1 MRKLFTLLV
10 ITLLSAGIVSAQ
22 TTTKSGKKRWGHFGL
37 KTGVNFSTLRLE
49 GIETANVNAEGK
61 AGFVFGGFEKIP
73 LNEQFDLQF
82 EFVYSAMGGTIS
94 TGIGASALYKLNYFS
109 FPMLLKYSFF
119 DGVKL
124 IGGPQ
129 LDFIVKAK
137 REAGGYVKNF
147 TDNVNSTSV
156 AITFGAEKW
165 FGNFIVLQCRYISGI
180 NDANKNST
188 TFQYINKGIQATLGF
203 LIQ

>member
-22 TTTKSGKKRWGHFGL
+22 TTTKSGKKRWGHFGF
-37 KTGVNFSTLRLE
+37 KTGANFSTLRLE
-49 GIETANVNAEGK
+49 GSETANANAEGK
-61 AGFVFGGFEKIP
+61 TGFVFGAMEKIP
-73 LNEQFDLQF
+73 LNEQFDLQL
-82 EFVYSAMGGTIS
+82 EFLYSAMGGTIS
-94 TGIGASALYKLNYFS
+94 TGIGSNDLYKLNYFS

-124 IGGPQ
+124 IAGPQ
-129 LDFIVKAK
+129 LDFIMKAK
-137 REAGGYVKNF
+137 RVNGGHEYNH

-165 FGNFIVLQCRYISGI
+165 FGKFFVLQCRYISGI
-180 NDANKNST
+180 NDVNKNSQ
-188 TFQYINKGIQATLGF
+188 TFQYINKGIQATLGV